1 MAAAVDASSSL
12 SPDIPTSVQLDV
24 LLDQCKF
31 YPLHKRCVLAGTI
44 SSIAHQKESGGNAK
58 CSSGDR
64 CLVYYSEETAAQLL
78 LVGCC
83 SNLPPSTYSLM
94 EKWNTLECGNDKCT
108 GWIRLIVP
116 FVITCHFSSTT
127 TPTPKQSPQRKTGRN
142 NNSNNNNSC
151 PPPPPPTAPC
161 WIWENCIHI
170 TSHFNPMTETIHLT
184 FALEQA
190 KFYSTKLLV
199 LDGTVVESIRDNDD
213 ADDFDN
219 KNHHHHDY
227 DDRDRRLPPGERCWV
242 HVRSGIKSLL
252 KQLLPTDNGSFSIVN
267 ETFDPTGWIQLTK
280 SSLVT
285 CRLWRTRNDDDNL
298 TPPLRNPKTG
308 AVLLECYDI
317 IDITFPT
324 NNEMNDCPTT
334 LRRLGDRSFQG
345 NQNESSVL
353 PALRDRKERH
363 AVFAQWLVEKFGI
376 EMLSN
381 GSGVLDV
388 AGGKGELCQ
397 ALLDLGVP
405 NATLLDPDPRC
416 KIDQVKFQVI
426 AKSLLG
432 DASDLTSSEDERISR
447 LVTTC
452 AMIVGMHP
460 DGATEAIIDTSLRLG
475 VPFAILPCCFSQKLF
490 PERKENEMNKDYRDV
505 NHYKSYTIFCQH
517 LLNMAPVGMRFEV
530 ENLPFQGRNKVI
542 YFSTYA
548 CQIAEQ

>member
-1 MAAAVDASSSL
+1 MAAAVDASSSR

-44 SSIAHQKESGGNAK
+44 SSIANHKESGGNDK

-64 CLVYYSEETAAQLL
+64 CLVYYSEETAAQMLV
-78 LVGCC
+78 VGCS
-83 SNLPPSTYSLM
+83 SNLPPSIYSLM
-94 EKWNTLECGNDKCT
+94 EKWNTLECGNHKCT

-127 TPTPKQSPQRKTGRN
+127 TPTLKQSPQRKTGRN
-142 NNSNNNNSC
+142 NNNNNSC
-151 PPPPPPTAPC
+151 PPPPTAPC
-161 WIWENCIHI
+161 WIWDNCIHI

-199 LDGTVVESIRDNDD
+199 LDGSVVESIRDDD
-213 ADDFDN
+213 GDDFYNFDDN
-219 KNHHHHDY
+219 DNNN
-227 DDRDRRLPPGERCWV
+227 RDCWLPPGERCWV
-242 HVRSGIKSLL
+242 HVRSGTKSLL
-252 KQLLPTDNGSFSIVN
+252 KQLQPKDDDSSSIVN
-267 ETFDPTGWIQLTK
+267 KTFDPTGWMQLTK
-280 SSLVT
+280 SSLVH
-285 CRLWRTRNDDDNL
+285 CRLWRTQNDDDDH
-298 TPPLRNPKTG
+298 PSPLRNQKTG

-345 NQNESSVL
+345 NKNDSSVL

-363 AVFAQWLVEKFGI
+363 LVFAQWLVEKFGI

-452 AMIVGMHP
+452 SMMVGLHP

-490 PERKENEMNKDYRDV
+490 PERKKNEMNKEYRDV
-505 NHYKSYTIFCQH
+505 NHYKSYSIFCQH